1 VIARF
6 HGSRGAP
13 SEAAAGRTGRS
24 IRVAASAIVFALSLT
39 AAPQAIPPEL
49 KGVGID
55 EHINQPIDLNLTFVN
70 EDGQPIALG
79 QFFRRGRPVLL
90 DLVYYECP
98 MLCTVILNG
107 QSQALKQIPW
117 TAGDQFDVVTISFN
131 PADTPELARQK
142 RATYLAYYGRPSATW
157 HFLVDHGGNAR
168 KLADQLG
175 FHYRYDSR
183 TKQFAHAAAIM
194 FLTPDGKISRYLY
207 GVKFNPRDVRLALA
221 EASESKFSFS
231 TERLLL
237 YCFHYDPEARG
248 YVLFATNVM
257 KAGGV
262 LTVLVLS
269 IVLLSFWRRERR
281 ARRVAVA
288 S

>member
-1 VIARF
+1 VTLA
-6 HGSRGAP
+6 SRKSCGAA
-13 SEAAAGRTGRS
+13 SQAAAGLSGRS
-24 IRVAASAIVFALSLT
+24 IRAAVLAFLSALPLA
-39 AAPQAIPPEL
+39 AAPQTVPAEL
-49 KGVGID
+49 KSVGID
-55 EHINQPIDLNLTFVN
+55 EHINQPIGLDLTFLDENGRPV
-70 EDGQPIALG
+70 ALK
-79 QFFRRGRPVLL
+79 QFFRKGRPVLL

-107 QSQALKQIPW
+107 QSEALKNIPW
-117 TAGDQFDVVTISFN
+117 TAGNQFDVVTISFN

-142 RATYLAYYGRPSATW
+142 RAMYLANYGRPSADW
-157 HFLVDHGGNAR
+157 HFLVDNGGNVK

-175 FHYRYDSR
+175 FHYRYDDR

-194 FLTPDGKISRYLY
+194 FLTPGGRISRYLY

-221 EASESKFSFS
+221 EASESKFAFS
-231 TERLLL
+231 PERILL
-237 YCFHYDPEARG
+237 YCFHYDPQAKG

-269 IVLLSFWRRERR
+269 IVLFFFWRRERR
-281 ARRVAVA
+281 TRRAVVA